1 MNDIEVLNQM
11 GKNNKEIYLFPLE
24 NISKLDI
31 RPVRSTMEMLIDS
44 GVARKMQDGEMVGA
58 FIVADR
64 EQFYKIK
71 NGRQNNYVSAPL
83 LFMHLFLHF
92 WACKS
97 MSVLT

>member
-24 NISKLDI
+24 NIRKLDI
-31 RPVRSTMEMLIDS
+31 KPARSVMEMIIDS

-64 EQFYKIK
+64 DQFYKIK
-71 NGRQNNYVSAPL
+71 NR
-83 LFMHLFLHF
+83 
-92 WACKS
+92 KEDKDE
-97 MSVLT
+97 

>member
-24 NISKLDI
+24 NIGKLDI
-31 RPVRSTMEMLIDS
+31 RPVRSMMEMIIDS

-71 NGRQNNYVSAPL
+71 NG
-83 LFMHLFLHF
+83 
-92 WACKS
+92 KEDKDE
-97 MSVLT
+97 

>member
-24 NISKLDI
+24 NIRKLDI
-31 RPVRSTMEMLIDS
+31 RPVRSMMEMIIDS
-44 GVARKMQDGEMVGA
+44 EVARKIQDGEMVGA

-71 NGRQNNYVSAPL
+71 NGKDGKYE
-83 LFMHLFLHF
+83 
-92 WACKS
+92 
-97 MSVLT
+97 